1 MAVPDEHKWRFLFHF
16 TDIHNLDSII
26 KNGLLC
32 TNDKNEKGI
41 MHKNIANMTIQVRR
55 AGMDVPVGP
64 GGKVHDY
71 VPFYFSSKNP
81 MFLGVLNKKN
91 TDQPF
96 IIYLCIKI
104 VRLEKK
110 DAVFTDASAN
120 TDIPPK
126 FYSDTTNLDKLDWN
140 LIDSQKWGF
149 TDEERHKKMAE
160 AMVYNKVGIEEIDAI
175 VVYNNWVADG
185 VRKIFAQNGIKP
197 PKILLDGGLAN
208 GKYRFF
214 YTKLFFKDRNKET
227 LVMGP
232 YFLKKDYQSL
242 LVQIRNDRQAK
253 KSSYQFSNTKALVDA
268 IDKDINSLPELKDI
282 YQMAT
287 SCFPLCDTVDEHL
300 CKVAANIQQTDLYR
314 SSDEN
319 MKIIMKLAA
328 YLHDMGK
335 GPESKWNGKIRYDY
349 VDHAHDAM
357 PMLYRIFTQDVQDI
371 SDDNIR
377 KVCLAV
383 VYHNIAGDCMLK
395 DRDKKEMADI
405 ISNEEDIELLI
416 AISLADVQAMN
427 STWYQQMKY
436 CSGTLKKELMKIKG
450 L

>member
-1 MAVPDEHKWRFLFHF
+1 
-16 TDIHNLDSII
+16 
-26 KNGLLC
+26 
-32 TNDKNEKGI
+32 
-41 MHKNIANMTIQVRR
+41 MHKNIANMTIQERR

-268 IDKDINSLPELKDI
+268 IDKDIKVLPELVGVN
-282 YQMAT
+282 QMPT
-287 SCFPLCDTVDEHL
+287 SNFPLCDTVGEHL
-300 CKVAANIQQTDLYR
+300 QKVAADIQKTDQYR
-314 SSDEN
+314 AADDD
-319 MKIIMKLAA
+319 MKIIMKLSA
-328 YLHDMGK
+328 YLHDIGK
-335 GPESKWNGKIRYDY
+335 GPESKWNGNVRYGY
-349 VDHAHDAM
+349 VDHTYDAM
-357 PMLYRIFTQDVQDI
+357 PMLYRILTEEIQEI
-371 SDDNIR
+371 SEDSVRRI
-377 KVCLAV
+377 CLAV

-395 DRDKKEMADI
+395 GRENKEMVEV
-405 ISNEEDIELLI
+405 ISNEEDIDLLI
-416 AISLADVQAMN
+416 AMSLADVQTLN
-427 STWYQQMKY
+427 STWYLQMKY
-436 CSGTLKKELMKIKG
+436 CCGSLKKNLIELKG

>member
-1 MAVPDEHKWRFLFHF
+1 
-16 TDIHNLDSII
+16 
-26 KNGLLC
+26 
-32 TNDKNEKGI
+32 
-41 MHKNIANMTIQVRR
+41 
-55 AGMDVPVGP
+55 
-64 GGKVHDY
+64 
-71 VPFYFSSKNP
+71 

-96 IIYLCIKI
+96 IIYLCMKI
-104 VRLEKK
+104 DRLEED

-120 TDIPPK
+120 TDIPPL
-126 FYSDTTNLDKLDWN
+126 FYSDTAHLDKLDWN
-140 LIDSQKWGF
+140 LIDSRNWSF

-268 IDKDINSLPELKDI
+268 IDKNIKVLPELKGI

-287 SCFPLCDTVDEHL
+287 SCFPLSDTVDEHL
-300 CKVAANIQQTDLYR
+300 CKVAVNIQQTDLYR

-319 MKIIMKLAA
+319 MKNVMKLAA

-335 GPESKWNGKIRYDY
+335 GPESKWNGRIRYDY
-349 VDHAHDAM
+349 ADHTHDAM
-357 PMLYRIFTQDVQDI
+357 PMLHRIFSQELQDI

-416 AISLADVQAMN
+416 AISLADVQATN

-436 CSGTLKKELMKIKG
+436 CSGTLKKEVMKIKG